1 MYFYLFI
8 FFLFTRPRVYHR
20 RFNER
25 VFCTSKGISTMAVKN
40 LEKKEIPFFFF
51 ETDHTAAYSFKIA
64 TKYELTKVFF

>member
-1 MYFYLFI
+1 
-8 FFLFTRPRVYHR
+8 
-20 RFNER
+20 
-25 VFCTSKGISTMAVKN
+25 MAVKN